1 MGIGT
6 LLERVLH
13 GIVPSRGPSAAELFR
28 RADRLRQ
35 DGRYAE
41 AEQLVEA
48 GLRRAP
54 NSAAGHLMAAYLH
67 LAAREIGPA
76 RDAFQT
82 VLSLEP
88 VHPRALLGLARIAI
102 EEGDLDSAR
111 PYLARALEY
120 HTDFPEARALEE
132 MLSSWTGAAEIGAHA
147 AQDTGSVEGVKLA
160 AGGRDPIL
168 VRLDGAV
175 LFEQC
180 DGGRAATI
188 APHVAQI
195 ARIAAATLSRAGLG
209 PLRHGAIAAAG
220 GSTYLRSDGAQ
231 VLAVTLPAGT
241 ASADGLAEVGRLW
254 TDKTGGATTHG

>member
-1 MGIGT
+1 MGLGT

-35 DGRYAE
+35 DGQYAE
-41 AEQLVEA
+41 ASELVDA

-54 NSAAGHLMAAYLH
+54 NSAAGHLLAAYLH

-76 RDAFQT
+76 REAFQT

-102 EEGDLDSAR
+102 EEGDPDTAR

-132 MLSSWTGAAEIGAHA
+132 MLSSWTATSGDGVRA
-147 AQDTGSVEGVKLA
+147 AQDAAIADGVQLA
-160 AGGRDPIL
+160 AGSRDPIL
-168 VRLDGAV
+168 VRLDGTV
-175 LFEQC
+175 LFAQC
-180 DGGRAATI
+180 DESRAAAI
-188 APHVAQI
+188 APHVVQI

-209 PLRHGAIAAAG
+209 PLRHGAIAGAG
-220 GSTYLRSDGAQ
+220 GSTYLQSDGAQ
-231 VLAVTLPAGT
+231 VLAVALPPDT
-241 ASADGLAEVGRLW
+241 AAADGLAEVGRLW
-254 TDKTGGATTHG
+254 IEKAAGAASHG